1 MTEHITCLSE
11 VAITRDPFEASVKS
25 RHSPTPSRRVAPIT
39 LDSQGQSFAVVQRSL
54 ARLSL
59 PYFSPLPL
67 THSISATLPSLVPHK
82 HHKLI
87 PTSGPLHSPLP
98 LPRILASLLCT
109 KLTYSSHLELYSL
122 SYPHRSLPWPSSLKF
137 SKIPT
142 YLSSRS
148 LKLLYF
154 FITQFSCLTLY
165 FNLFLCL
172 LPII

>member
-109 KLTYSSHLELYSL
+109 KLTY
-122 SYPHRSLPWPSSLKF
+122 PHRSLPWPSSLKF
-137 SKIPT
+137 SKILT
-142 YLSSRS
+142 YLSSLS